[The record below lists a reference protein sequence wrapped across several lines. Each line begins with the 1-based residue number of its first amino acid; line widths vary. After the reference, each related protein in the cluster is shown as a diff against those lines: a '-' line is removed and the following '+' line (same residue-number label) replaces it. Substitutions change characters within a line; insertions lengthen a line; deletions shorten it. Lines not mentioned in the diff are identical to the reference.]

1 MKKTISI
8 LIFDGVEVMDFA
20 GPFEVFSTTNELN
33 DYAYFDIKVVAK
45 YKAPVIT
52 KNGLSI
58 NPAFSI
64 AEIQQSEILII
75 PGGDGTRHLLGD
87 NDILDW
93 VKKINQSTE
102 LTLSVCSGALI
113 LAKARLLDGRQATTH
128 HEVFEALAE
137 IAPNTQI
144 KKGVRFVDN
153 GKIITSA
160 GISAGIDM
168 SLYVINKLYGDEVS
182 QATSAYM
189 EYETQTGQ
197 SANG

>member
-93 VKKINQSTE
+93 VKKIN
-102 LTLSVCSGALI
+102 
-113 LAKARLLDGRQATTH
+113 
-128 HEVFEALAE
+128 
-137 IAPNTQI
+137 
-144 KKGVRFVDN
+144 
-153 GKIITSA
+153 
-160 GISAGIDM
+160 
-168 SLYVINKLYGDEVS
+168 
-182 QATSAYM
+182 
-189 EYETQTGQ
+189 
-197 SANG
+197 